1 MMLGKLN
8 VHLQKNEVGLYLI
21 PYTNFNSKLIKNLNM
36 RPKTIYILEENV
48 GGKKLQDI
56 DFGSDFLNM
65 TI

>member
-1 MMLGKLN
+1 MLGKQN
-8 VHLQKNEVGLYLI
+8 VQMKKNEAGLYLI

-48 GGKKLQDI
+48 GGKLQDL
-56 DFGSDFLNM
+56 DFGRDFLDM

>member
-1 MMLGKLN
+1 M
-8 VHLQKNEVGLYLI
+8 QKNEAGLYLI

-48 GGKKLQDI
+48 GGKLQDL
-56 DFGSDFLNM
+56 DFGSDFLDM